1 MAETKNV
8 NVNTE
13 VKDTTPKTE
22 TPTTPVVPSAK
33 KGKLIARA
41 RNLVYISDGKYGYT
55 RNASRYI
62 GVKIGAEVEF

>member
-1 MAETKNV
+1 MAETKNT

-13 VKDTTPKTE
+13 VKDTSKTE
-22 TPTTPVVPSAK
+22 APVTPVTPTTK

-55 RNASRYI
+55 RNASKYV